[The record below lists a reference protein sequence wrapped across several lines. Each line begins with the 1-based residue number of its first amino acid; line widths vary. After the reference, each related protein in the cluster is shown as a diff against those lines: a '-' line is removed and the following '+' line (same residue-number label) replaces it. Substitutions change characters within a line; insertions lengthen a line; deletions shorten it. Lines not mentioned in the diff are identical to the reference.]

1 MRKMM
6 QSKGFTLIEL
16 MIVVAI
22 IGILA
27 AIAIPNY
34 LNYQMKAKTSEAKSN
49 LGAITTAETAF
60 AAEHDAYADCE
71 PAPTGAPASGDTDG
85 SKYSWASPGGQ
96 GFSLIGFEP
105 SGDVYYVYAVGPQSA
120 MTNATGTGGMTNDPN
135 TIASG
140 TATSLDPSTGDV
152 TDGISMSDGICITA
166 GSDLDD
172 NDVVAGFFKTENG
185 EIRPDPAD
193 AGNGEF

>member
-1 MRKMM
+1 
-6 QSKGFTLIEL
+6 
-16 MIVVAI
+16 
-22 IGILA
+22 
-27 AIAIPNY
+27 
-34 LNYQMKAKTSEAKSN
+34 
-49 LGAITTAETAF
+49 
-60 AAEHDAYADCE
+60 
-71 PAPTGAPASGDTDG
+71 
-85 SKYSWASPGGQ
+85 
-96 GFSLIGFEP
+96 
-105 SGDVYYVYAVGPQSA
+105 
-120 MTNATGTGGMTNDPN
+120 MTNDPN